1 MPLRALANSRRD
13 RPRLADAPFNQLPTV
28 NFHPEPDMSTQQ
40 NLADLFG
47 RILISLIFLLAG
59 LQKIG
64 GYEATQGYMAAMGVP
79 GAMLPLVI
87 ALEVGG
93 AIAIIAGYRTR
104 LFAFLLAGFSIV
116 SALLF
121 HRALG
126 DQAQFILFM
135 KNLAMAGGFLFL
147 LARGAGDWSL
157 DARRELQVAP
167 AKGRS

>member
-13 RPRLADAPFNQLPTV
+13 RRRLANAPFNRLPSI
-28 NFHPEPDMSTQQ
+28 NFPTEPDMNTQQ
-40 NLADLFG
+40 NLADLLG
-47 RILISLIFLLAG
+47 RILISVIFLLAG

-93 AIAIIAGYRTR
+93 ALAIIAGYRTR

-126 DQAQFILFM
+126 DQTQFIMFM

-147 LARGAGDWSL
+147 VARGAGDWSL
-157 DARRELQVAP
+157 DARREFHVAP
-167 AKGRS
+167 ASDRS

>member
-1 MPLRALANSRRD
+1 MN
-13 RPRLADAPFNQLPTV
+13 T
-28 NFHPEPDMSTQQ
+28 TQ
-40 NLADLFG
+40 NIADLFG
-47 RILISLIFLLAG
+47 RILISLIFLLSG
-59 LQKIG
+59 LHKIG

-79 GAMLPLVI
+79 GALLPLVI

-93 AIAIIAGYRTR
+93 AIAIILGYHTR
-104 LFAFLLAGFSIV
+104 LFAFLLAGFSVV

-126 DQAQFILFM
+126 DQVQFIMFM

-147 LARGAGDWSL
+147 VARGAGDWSL

-167 AKGRS
+167 ARGRS